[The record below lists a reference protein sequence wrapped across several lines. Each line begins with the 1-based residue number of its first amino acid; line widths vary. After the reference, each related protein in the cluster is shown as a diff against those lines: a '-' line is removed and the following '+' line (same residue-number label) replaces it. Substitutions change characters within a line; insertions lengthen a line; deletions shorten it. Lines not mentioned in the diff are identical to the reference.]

1 MITVAALSK
10 SRSGIRVLDDVSL
23 AGEPG
28 TVTALVGP
36 SGSGKTTLLRCLNG
50 LETFDAGSLA
60 IAGPRLAA
68 GRPSPAALE
77 ARGRDGGMVFQ
88 QFNLFPHLSVLD
100 NVALAPRLVCR
111 RSRPEAREAARGLL
125 ERVGLG
131 ACAAA
136 RPATLSGGQQQRVAI
151 ARALAMEPQVMLFD
165 EPTSALDPAMSAEVL
180 DVIVGLA
187 RAGQT
192 MVVVTHDHAFARR
205 AAGWVVLLDS
215 GRIARQGPAADML

>member
-1 MITVAALSK
+1 
-10 SRSGIRVLDDVSL
+10 
-23 AGEPG
+23 
-28 TVTALVGP
+28 
-36 SGSGKTTLLRCLNG
+36 
-50 LETFDAGSLA
+50 
-60 IAGPRLAA
+60 
-68 GRPSPAALE
+68 
-77 ARGRDGGMVFQ
+77 
-88 QFNLFPHLSVLD
+88 VLD

-131 ACAAA
+131 AFAAA

-205 AAGWVVLLDS
+205 AAGWVVLLES

>member
-1 MITVAALSK
+1 MITVASLSK
-10 SRSGIRVLDDVSL
+10 SRSGGRVLEDVSL
-23 AGEPG
+23 TGETG

-50 LETFDAGSLA
+50 LETFDAGSLT
-60 IAGPRLAA
+60 IAGHRLEA
-68 GRPSPAALE
+68 GRHPPAALE
-77 ARGRDGGMVFQ
+77 ALRRDVGLVFQ
-88 QFNLFPHLSVLD
+88 QFHLFPHLSVLD

-111 RSRPEAREAARGLL
+111 RSRADARDLARGLL
-125 ERVGLG
+125 DRVGLG
-131 ACAAA
+131 AFAAA

-151 ARALAMEPQVMLFD
+151 ARALAMEPRVMLFD

-187 RAGQT
+187 RGGQT

-205 AAGWVVLLDS
+205 AAGWIVLLEA